1 MKGLQD
7 FIIEAINE
15 AKVPSPEIQ
24 SIIDLFEEI
33 KLNKNLKVTY
43 NVSGSGKSIAGKFT
57 ANKQFNEGFVLELEN
72 GMSFERGN
80 LILYSP
86 KLKLVKDNVH
96 IYYENWLTS
105 INSSWAPTFPAKK
118 KRSDFIIAT
127 EDYDKIVEAAKN
139 IEPNMS
145 KLEKI
150 IENII
155 KNYDRYTKE
164 AEENAADRMS
174 MSHNEFLKKFKTG
187 TDAYRTA
194 VNVKEVISEVIN
206 KDCKNVI
213 NNLL

>member
-1 MKGLQD
+1 MKRLQD
-7 FIIEAINE
+7 FIIESINE

-80 LILYSP
+80 LILYTP
-86 KLKLVKDNVH
+86 KLRLVKDDVH

-105 INSSWAPTFPAKK
+105 INPSWTPSFPTKK
-118 KRSDFIIAT
+118 KRSDFIVAT
-127 EDYDKIVEAAKN
+127 EDYDKIIEAAKN

-150 IENII
+150 IEKII
-155 KNYDRYTKE
+155 KNYDSYRKE
-164 AEENAADRMS
+164 AEEFAADRMS
-174 MSHNEFLKKFKTG
+174 MTHKEFLKNYKSG
-187 TDAYRTA
+187 TDAYRTS
-194 VNVKEVISEVIN
+194 VDVRGVITKVID

-213 NNLL
+213 NKLL